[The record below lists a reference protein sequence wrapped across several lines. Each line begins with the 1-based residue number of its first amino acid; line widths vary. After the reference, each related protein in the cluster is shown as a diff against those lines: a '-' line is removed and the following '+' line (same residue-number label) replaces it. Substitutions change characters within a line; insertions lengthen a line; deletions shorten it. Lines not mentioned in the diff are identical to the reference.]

1 MQWLEYRVCYAQ
13 AKATYLT
20 DRERERVKKG
30 KGRKEE
36 KLGCAQKVHVKVNT
50 RSGPLGRFGSIS
62 LFV

>member
-20 DRERERVKKG
+20 DRERESEKRKG
-30 KGRKEE
+30 KKEE